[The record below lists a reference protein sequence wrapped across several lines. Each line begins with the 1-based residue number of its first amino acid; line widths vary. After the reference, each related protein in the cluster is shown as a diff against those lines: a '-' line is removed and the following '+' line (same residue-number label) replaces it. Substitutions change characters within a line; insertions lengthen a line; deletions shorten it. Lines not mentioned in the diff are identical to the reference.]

1 MTRTERIRSL
11 LVKTFSPKNLEVI
24 NNSHEHAGHQGSPGT
39 GESHYTIVIKAQV
52 FDGLSQVQSH
62 QAIYQALDS
71 EFKSGLHA
79 LSIKVL

>member
-11 LVKTFSPKNLEVI
+11 LIRSFAPKTLEVM

-39 GESHYTIVIKAQV
+39 GESHYTIVIKAQA
-52 FDGLSQVQSH
+52 FDGLSQVQNH
-62 QAIYQALDS
+62 RAIYQALDT

-79 LSIKVL
+79 LSIKIL